1 MLAQMNGWGRNAVA
15 HPAEQRIASRRP
27 RRPEPF
33 YAPKRLSYVPSTATF
48 ALRFCTS

>member
-1 MLAQMNGWGRNAVA
+1 MI
-15 HPAEQRIASRRP
+15 AEQTQRLQEEFYRLIGRTAA
-27 RRPEPF
+27 EPF